1 VTAATEAGVYIAAL
15 SPTDIF
21 ADSTYQRVCDVAHA
35 RRMAAGWDRRLAGII
50 EVSDRGPDASP
61 RYAVIDGQHRWAAAR
76 FLADPPQLVAHVHEG
91 LSVTGEAELFAKLNR
106 QRKQITTWDHWKAR
120 RAAGDPLVSAIEASI
135 TRVGLKVTESGVT
148 PGGISCVST
157 VEKIASSAGGINLL
171 DNTLTVLTAAWPN
184 QRVMYEA
191 PLVMGTALVLAAFG
205 ERIDHQHL
213 INALAEGQ
221 AKRIRIAAVTLR
233 DSGMMSGSLGKLAAH
248 AILTEY
254 NRHRRTGPAHRTGYY
269 NLGWSPA
276 WKGTLPKPAAQ
287 QQTPAVTSENRAPAE
302 NMPENIPA
310 ADTTTHPNSIDALDE
325 AITNTRNK
333 IAELDQALTGTGPAA
348 RPPHPSDEYGD
359 TW

>member
-1 VTAATEAGVYIAAL
+1 
-15 SPTDIF
+15 
-21 ADSTYQRVCDVAHA
+21 
-35 RRMAAGWDRRLAGII
+35 M
-50 EVSDRGPDASP
+50 
-61 RYAVIDGQHRWAAAR
+61 
-76 FLADPPQLVAHVHEG
+76 HEG

-135 TRVGLKVTESGVT
+135 TRAGLKVTESGVT

-157 VEKIASSAGGINLL
+157 VEKIASSAGGITLL
-171 DNTLTVLTAAWPN
+171 DNTLTVLTTAWPN

-191 PLVMGTALVLAAFG
+191 PLVMGVALVLHYHCDG
-205 ERIDHQHL
+205 LDRQRL
-213 INALAEGQ
+213 INALGEGP

-248 AILTEY
+248 TILTEY

-310 ADTTTHPNSIDALDE
+310 ADTTPGQPWLTVSGNVPTTPRAIPEAGPPRRDDDLEDLIARYGETIIAHPDTDADVL
-325 AITNTRNK
+325 AANLGITGRQVRR
-333 IAELDQALTGTGPAA
+333 IRADLGLTP
-348 RPPHPSDEYGD
+348 
-359 TW
+359 